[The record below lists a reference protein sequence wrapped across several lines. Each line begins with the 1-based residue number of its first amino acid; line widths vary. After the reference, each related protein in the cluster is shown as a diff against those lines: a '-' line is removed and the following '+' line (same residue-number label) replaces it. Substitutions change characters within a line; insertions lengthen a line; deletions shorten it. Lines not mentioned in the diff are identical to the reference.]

1 MQCCVQASLRSRHLE
16 VVGTR
21 RTGGQVS
28 PSCAPIL
35 SCIHYIQAPAK
46 QAMFKQPFG
55 AAAILQ
61 ISFITQLVLRK
72 SSEWP
77 FFSQEKL
84 LILEKQVI
92 ENMKIKGKYS
102 R

>member
-1 MQCCVQASLRSRHLE
+1 
-16 VVGTR
+16 
-21 RTGGQVS
+21 
-28 PSCAPIL
+28 
-35 SCIHYIQAPAK
+35 
-46 QAMFKQPFG
+46 MFKQPFG

-77 FFSQEKL
+77 CFSQEKL

>member
-1 MQCCVQASLRSRHLE
+1 
-16 VVGTR
+16 
-21 RTGGQVS
+21 
-28 PSCAPIL
+28 
-35 SCIHYIQAPAK
+35 
-46 QAMFKQPFG
+46 MFKQPFG

-102 R
+102 T